1 MPRFVFIRF
10 NYNGVFGLR
19 FLLYMCISVLV
30 QHDYSDNRTCEGCLS
45 VIYDAEKIGIVQI
58 KDVRKNNDTAMWLK
72 VVRKST

>member
-1 MPRFVFIRF
+1 
-10 NYNGVFGLR
+10 
-19 FLLYMCISVLV
+19 MCISVLV

-72 VVRKST
+72 VVRKSPCYPWRRIWLTTVAWRCG